1 MVDRGL
7 RALEKVG
14 RFVDFSLRVLIA
26 IPVVALKRPREILAQ
41 FERVAVLSLPIA
53 IGAGMSVGLV
63 TWFQTH
69 RILASHGAE
78 STLPSF
84 LGVVVLVELGPM
96 LAGLLMASR
105 MGAGLAA
112 ELGAMSLNEEIAARI
127 VLGTDPRIS
136 LVAPRTLACAIA
148 VPLLTIVI
156 DAAALGGGLAAELAA
171 GSLSTAAYGNRTL
184 DFLRFSDVV
193 PATLKTAVFG
203 LLIGLVGCWTGLH
216 AGRSS
221 EAVGRAATAG
231 VVRSILAVFAA
242 NVAIVPIVQAIADAT
257 GWIR

>member
-1 MVDRGL
+1 MAKHGL
-7 RALEKVG
+7 GVLEKIG
-14 RFVDFSLRVLIA
+14 RFVDFCARVLISM
-26 IPVVALKRPREILAQ
+26 PVVALTRPGEVLTQ

-53 IGAGMSVGLV
+53 IGAGASVGLV

-69 RILASHGAE
+69 RILAAHGAE
-78 STLPSF
+78 SSLPSF

-96 LAGLLMASR
+96 LAGLLVASR

-112 ELGAMSLNEEIAARI
+112 ELGSMSLNEEIAARV
-127 VLGTDPRIS
+127 VLGTNPEIS
-136 LVAPRTLACAIA
+136 LVAPLTLACAIA

-156 DAAALGGGLAAELAA
+156 DAAALGGGLLAELAA
-171 GSLSTAAYGNRTL
+171 GNLTAAAYGNRAL
-184 DFLRFSDVV
+184 DFLKFSDVV

-203 LLIGLVGCWTGLH
+203 VLVGVVGCWTGLH

-242 NVAIVPIVQAIADAT
+242 NVILVPIVQTIADAA
-257 GWIR
+257 GWTR